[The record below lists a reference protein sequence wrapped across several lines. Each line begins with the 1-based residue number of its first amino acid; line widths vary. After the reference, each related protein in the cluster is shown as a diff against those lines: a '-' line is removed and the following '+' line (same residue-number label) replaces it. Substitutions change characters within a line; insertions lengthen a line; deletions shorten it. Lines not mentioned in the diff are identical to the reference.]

1 MKFVIYLYASLS
13 VLIIGVCLQA
23 VLEDKVEQV
32 EKDQRIE
39 KFVERFKLTDVSE
52 EEMNAFCLEVF
63 GDIPDPD

>member
-13 VLIIGVCLQA
+13 VLIFGVCLQA

-39 KFVERFKLTDVSE
+39 KFVERFIC
-52 EEMNAFCLEVF
+52 F
-63 GDIPDPD
+63 